1 MDVDK
6 VNQWLMVTSHLGILA
21 GLILV
26 GMQIKQDNELT
37 RLQIFSDTT
46 TSRIQIHEAVMGDN
60 PALVVMKSLTHP
72 EDLTLEELRIMDAYL
87 LAAVNEERRRMVLE
101 ESGLQVTAV
110 EEEDLLL
117 FYFGNEFAQ
126 AWWQQFMSDGENRDN
141 HFNEEMIRRI
151 ESAAELNMTTDFFRK
166 LGQRLNIKSTQ
177 DM

>member
-1 MDVDK
+1 MDMDK
-6 VNQWLMVTSHLGILA
+6 ANQWLMVTSHLGILA

-26 GMQIKQDNELT
+26 GIQIKQDNELT

-46 TSRIQIHEAVMGDN
+46 TSRIQMHEAVMGDN
-60 PALVVMKSLTHP
+60 PAPVVMKSLTHP
-72 EDLTLEELRIMDAYL
+72 EDLTLEELRIMDAYM

-101 ESGLQVTAV
+101 ENGLQVTAV

-151 ESAAELNMTTDFFRK
+151 ESAAESNMTTDFFRS

-177 DM
+177 EM